1 MRHIEENKISICT
14 SSIGYLFMESIFHS
28 LGILSLGGVHWKHI
42 KETIIGPINLAV
54 LFHSESGKP
63 R

>member
-1 MRHIEENKISICT
+1 
-14 SSIGYLFMESIFHS
+14 MESIFHS